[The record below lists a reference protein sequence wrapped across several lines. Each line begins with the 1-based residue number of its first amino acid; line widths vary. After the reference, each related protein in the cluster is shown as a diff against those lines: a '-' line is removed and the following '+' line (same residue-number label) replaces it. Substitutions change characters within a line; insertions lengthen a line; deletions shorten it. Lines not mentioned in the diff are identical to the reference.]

1 MKRML
6 SLMLSL
12 ILACSLS
19 IPALA
24 AEDLTP
30 PLWQQMGFS
39 SREECITY
47 VYGDETAYEAAVQ
60 EALERQQWED
70 SMAADIA
77 AFDPDAYWESDQC
90 QYSWYYD
97 SKEQFM
103 EDWFLE
109 SEEEFRDVMLEDWLD
124 QQWYAYQQETLVAR
138 TRAELGAP
146 AGQTGVMLDG
156 AYLSFPGGAAPE
168 VVNGVTMVPCGPVLK
183 AFGGTVSHTG
193 SDVTCTL
200 DGTVYRLRSGS
211 DTITVT
217 AADGTASQ
225 IPLGVA
231 CYEKNGATYMAL
243 RPFAEAM
250 GCDVMWDSTFQTAVL
265 LRRDKVIAQLDEQ
278 FTVINQ
284 LFAAMAR
291 DASKN
296 YKTAARMDA
305 KLTMLDSI
313 NGDKQYH
320 MDADLEMLQ
329 SAGALNLKLTMD
341 LSALL
346 EIPGA
351 LDGMDPVSALVVKD
365 HLRDMEMEVIYD
377 IEGGTLYLKMPLLA
391 ELSSGQLDE
400 DSWIAFP
407 AADLPVGSNVTM
419 GTMLY
424 QNFREYAD
432 FGGSLGEDEFI
443 SGVVTPALLYRELAA
458 NAEET
463 AAYLGDECFGSSGGY
478 SVLHYDEEDYNAYL
492 ESQYGEGSAEYLSE
506 FEQLELELKIARSGA
521 ATFRMLMQT
530 KDHGMYSPAMLLDVS
545 GSQSPT
551 RVDLSM
557 LMKLKNQFNLELTYT
572 ADTTETTQK
581 PIAAPPAGETVVD
594 PYESYAVPEPAA
606 A

>member
-1 MKRML
+1 MKRIL
-6 SLMLSL
+6 SLVLSL
-12 ILACSLS
+12 ILVCSLS
-19 IPALA
+19 IPTLA
-24 AEDLTP
+24 AEDLDP

-60 EALERQQWED
+60 EALERQRWED
-70 SMAADIA
+70 DMAADIA

-97 SKEQFM
+97 SKEEFM

-109 SEEEFRDVMLEDWLD
+109 TEEEFRDVMLEDWLD
-124 QQWYAYQQETLVAR
+124 QQWDAYQQETLVAR

-156 AYLSFPGGAAPE
+156 TYLSFPGGAAPE
-168 VVNGVTMVPCGPVLK
+168 VVNGVTMVPCGPLLT

-193 SDVTCTL
+193 SDVVCTL
-200 DGTVYRLRSGS
+200 DGAVYRLRSGS
-211 DTITVT
+211 DTVAVT

-265 LRRDKVIAQLDEQ
+265 LRREAVIAQLDEQ

-296 YKTAARMDA
+296 YRTAARMDA

-320 MDADLEMLQ
+320 MDADLELLQ

-346 EIPGA
+346 EIPVTIFETDIFQVANNSEKSPCYLCARMRRGFLYSKAQELGCNKIALGHHLSDVLETTLLGLFYGA
-351 LDGMDPVSALVVKD
+351 QLQTMPPKLRSRNFPGMELIRPLYCVHEDAIIAWKNYNGLRFLQCACRFTEERDGAADGVGESKRQEMKLL
-365 HLRDMEMEVIYD
+365 LRELKKTNPN
-377 IEGGTLYLKMPLLA
+377 IEKSMFRAIHGV
-391 ELSSGQLDE
+391 QLDTFPGFKFRGRAF
-400 DSWIAFP
+400 AFP
-407 AADLPVGSNVTM
+407 EAYNLRGASS
-419 GTMLY
+419 
-424 QNFREYAD
+424 A
-432 FGGSLGEDEFI
+432 EDEA
-443 SGVVTPALLYRELAA
+443 AL
-458 NAEET
+458 
-463 AAYLGDECFGSSGGY
+463 
-478 SVLHYDEEDYNAYL
+478 
-492 ESQYGEGSAEYLSE
+492 
-506 FEQLELELKIARSGA
+506 
-521 ATFRMLMQT
+521 
-530 KDHGMYSPAMLLDVS
+530 
-545 GSQSPT
+545 
-551 RVDLSM
+551 
-557 LMKLKNQFNLELTYT
+557 
-572 ADTTETTQK
+572 
-581 PIAAPPAGETVVD
+581 
-594 PYESYAVPEPAA
+594 
-606 A
+606 